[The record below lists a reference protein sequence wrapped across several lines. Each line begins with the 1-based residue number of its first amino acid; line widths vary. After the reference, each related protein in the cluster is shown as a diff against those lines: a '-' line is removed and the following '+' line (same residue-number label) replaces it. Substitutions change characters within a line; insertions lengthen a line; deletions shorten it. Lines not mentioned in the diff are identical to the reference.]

1 MNREAKR
8 EQAREERKADQKAA
22 DAVPAGTLERTE
34 RERTTPAQFLR
45 EVRGELKKVAWPN
58 RKEVT
63 SYTLVVLATTIVLTA
78 FVFGLD
84 WVIRNALINI
94 FE

>member
-1 MNREAKR
+1 MNRESKR
-8 EQAREERKADQKAA
+8 AQEGEEQRTERQPV

-34 RERTTPAQFLR
+34 TKRTSPGQFLR
-45 EVRGELKKVAWPN
+45 EVRGELKKVAWPS
-58 RKEVT
+58 RGEVV
-63 SYTLVVLATTIVLTA
+63 SYTLVVLVTTAVLTA

-84 WVIRNALINI
+84 EIIRNALLNI